1 MDDTEKLI
9 YKYALLNAVK
19 HKGSAQSGAV
29 VGVVMGSHPE
39 LRKDSKEIVELTSK
53 ITEEV
58 NSLSLDEQKL
68 ELEKLGVQETQK
80 KKKQEKGGLADL
92 PNVDGKVV
100 LRFAPNPSG
109 PGQPF

>member
-1 MDDTEKLI
+1 MIQKTH

-39 LRKDSKEIVELTSK
+39 LRKDSKEIVGLTSK

-80 KKKQEKGGLADL
+80 KKKQEKEDWPIYLMW
-92 PNVDGKVV
+92 VV
-100 LRFAPNPSG
+100 RWF
-109 PGQPF
+109 